1 MTVLRAG
8 AQEAGDAWSVA
19 AVQWLQGSKQES
31 LQTLVHSIGSKT
43 DSKNDLWKGSPSND
57 GLAPE
62 THLLDY
68 LYHCTASASAPWRD
82 DGALL
87 GGLCSAAQRS
97 ADALGAAGLPAMALE
112 ALSMARLLC
121 KGQESSHQVCQYF
134 RLHAVHD
141 PHLYKMWI

>member
-8 AQEAGDAWSVA
+8 AQESGDAWSVA
-19 AVQWLQGSKQES
+19 AVQWLQGSRQAS

-43 DSKNDLWKGSPSND
+43 DSKNDPWKGSPNND

-68 LYHCTASASAPWRD
+68 LYHCTASASAPWR
-82 DGALL
+82 GNGTLL
-87 GGLCSAAQRS
+87 VALCSAAQRS
-97 ADALGAAGLPAMALE
+97 ANALEAAGLPAMALE

-121 KGQESSHQVCQYF
+121 RGQESPHQNCQYF
-134 RLHAVHD
+134 RLHAVIN
-141 PHLYKMWI
+141 MWIKMP